1 MKRTTKRAL
10 NRRRVFIKGSLLTAA
25 KPGTYKCVHFDA
37 IFVVFPCLARDKS
50 VVLRYYPDENTWYP
64 ATDFLQ
70 DSNSYS
76 FYRVRVTHPALKG
89 IFA

>member
-10 NRRRVFIKGSLLTAA
+10 NRRRVFIKGSRLPTA
-25 KPGTYKCVHFDA
+25 KPGAYKCVHFDA
-37 IFVVFPCLARDKS
+37 IFVVFPCRAGGEP

-70 DSNSYS
+70 DGNSYS
-76 FYRVRVTHPALKG
+76 FYRVRVTHSTLKG